1 MSQQSKIKTLGRYVK
16 MTLIL
21 SNIDK
26 TSTWAMGLFSSIFLY
41 LKGNVPEAIWIL
53 VAIMLIDIITGFLKG
68 IYQKNLQSR
77 IMAKGIAKKTGIIS
91 AILLGFLLDR
101 FLNLGSPLF
110 TNLILGL
117 SVGSEALSILENLDA
132 IGVKIP
138 QAVKDKV
145 LSMTQDNQQDNT
157 KL

>member
-1 MSQQSKIKTLGRYVK
+1 MNKKENTTFRRYVK

-26 TSTWAMGLFSSIFLY
+26 TSTWIIGGMSSMYLFLR
-41 LKGNVPEAIWIL
+41 GNVPEAVWIL
-53 VAIMLIDIITGFLKG
+53 VAIMIIDIITGFLKG

-91 AILLGFLLDR
+91 ALLLGFLLDK

-132 IGVKIP
+132 IGVKVP

-145 LSMTQDNQQDNT
+145 LSMTQDNKQDNA